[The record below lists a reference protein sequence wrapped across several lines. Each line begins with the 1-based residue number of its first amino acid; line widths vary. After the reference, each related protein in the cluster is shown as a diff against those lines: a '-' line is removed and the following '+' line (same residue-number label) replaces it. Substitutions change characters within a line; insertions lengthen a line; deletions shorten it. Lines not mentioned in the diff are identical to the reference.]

1 MKNALKDY
9 YVSERMRKRRVG
21 IVGNFGVDLVC
32 GKLPK
37 LPDWGEE
44 RVVRDRAEKA
54 AGSAGY
60 TAYTLGYL
68 GMDPM
73 VFGPLGNDHEARI
86 VLTELQGAGVSRENL
101 TIFEDQPTALSV
113 TFVRGDGQRC
123 FVTHPGNQAF
133 YGWNHVEPELSILKS
148 LDLVLLSGYYLMPGL
163 RGETSC
169 KLFEILQSAGVQT
182 ALDVGGPS
190 EGWTS
195 KVRSELRDL
204 LAVTDWFFPNEDEFA
219 GMMGTTNIVAGGQ
232 KLLEFGTKNIVL
244 KMGAK
249 GACYTGP
256 NERFT
261 CGAFK
266 VNSVQ
271 DTVGAGDA
279 FNAGFI
285 AGLLRDCTIQKSLAY
300 ANATAAIYINDKSY
314 PSWEAVRGFV
324 ANNI

>member
-1 MKNALKDY
+1 
-9 YVSERMRKRRVG
+9 MRKHRVG
-21 IVGNFGVDLVC
+21 IVGNFGVDLVF

-44 RVVRDRAEKA
+44 KVVRDRAEKA

-68 GMDPM
+68 GIDPL
-73 VFGPLGNDHEARI
+73 VFGPLGNDHEAQL
-86 VLTELQGAGVSRENL
+86 VSTELQYAGVSRQNL

-123 FVTHPGNQAF
+123 FVTHPGNQAL
-133 YGWNHVEPELSILKS
+133 YGWVHLEPKLSILKS

-163 RGETSC
+163 RGKASC
-169 KLFEILQSAGVQT
+169 KLFEILQGAGVQT

-190 EGWTS
+190 EGWTGT
-195 KVRSELRDL
+195 VRSELRDL

-219 GMMGTTNIVAGGQ
+219 GMTGTTNIVTGGQ
-232 KLLEFGTKNIVL
+232 KLLKLGTKNIVL

-249 GACYTGP
+249 GACYTGL
-256 NERFT
+256 NESLI
-261 CGAFK
+261 CSAFE
-266 VNSVQ
+266 VESVQ

-285 AGLLRDCTIQKSLAY
+285 AALLRDCAIQKSLAY
-300 ANATAAIYINDKSY
+300 ANSTAAIYINDKSY
-314 PSWEAVRGFV
+314 PSWEVIRDFV
-324 ANNI
+324 EKNFKEPGI